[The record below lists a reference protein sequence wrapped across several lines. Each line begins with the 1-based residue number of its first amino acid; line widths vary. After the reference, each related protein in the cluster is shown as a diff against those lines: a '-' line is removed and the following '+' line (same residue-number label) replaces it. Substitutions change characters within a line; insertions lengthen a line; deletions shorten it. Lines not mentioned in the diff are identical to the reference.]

1 MEFNKIFTDEDF
13 GITPV
18 EFNNPTKRNGARGI
32 VVRDDGK
39 IAIINKVKENVF
51 KLPGGG
57 IDAGE
62 TPEQAFKREV
72 IEEVGCEIDVVNK
85 LGTTEERKSNGNFI
99 QLSQVFV
106 GKVIKDLGHLALT
119 EKEIAEGTV
128 VRWLTP
134 EQGLEKIS
142 GCVDIIKDSPCD
154 KDESAYASKFIV
166 TRDKYIVEQYIKSIQ
181 G

>member
-1 MEFNKIFTDEDF
+1 MGFNKVFTDEDF
-13 GITPV
+13 GIMPV
-18 EFNNPTKRNGARGI
+18 EFKNPIKRNGARGI
-32 VVRDDGK
+32 VVREDGK

-72 IEEVGCEIDVVNK
+72 IEEVGCEVEIINK
-85 LGTTEERKSNGNFI
+85 LGTTEESKSNGNFI

-106 GKVIKDLGHLALT
+106 GEVTKDLGHLDLT

-142 GCVDIIKDSPCD
+142 SCVDKIKDSPCD
-154 KDESAYASKFIV
+154 ADENAYASKFIV